1 MWCSVSLSANLH
13 FRSTLGRDA
22 SRAEGSTSH
31 SLRSPSVEADASEGG
46 WYWATSHTT
55 IVRKTSIGGF
65 TFVQG
70 DLTFK
75 FDKKFHWFIMFH
87 ISILGAWNFVEGGL
101 SPTKRPPWRRECRV
115 IDKRFN
121 QLQLSARRNC
131 RTQETFGALLGWT
144 RL

>member
-1 MWCSVSLSANLH
+1 
-13 FRSTLGRDA
+13 
-22 SRAEGSTSH
+22 
-31 SLRSPSVEADASEGG
+31 
-46 WYWATSHTT
+46 
-55 IVRKTSIGGF
+55 
-65 TFVQG
+65 
-70 DLTFK
+70 
-75 FDKKFHWFIMFH
+75 MFH